1 MKSKAVK
8 RYLREVGGLLFCSRE
23 SRAELLRGISD
34 ELEALPEEKS
44 DSFEKLKTYYGKP
57 EDTASAL
64 QEAVPPAERASA
76 IKRKKRT
83 TIAISAFVAVFVVM
97 LLILIYFLLDNMTSI
112 FVTYPPNTTGP
123 NSLPP
128 SFHRQ

>member
-64 QEAVPPAERASA
+64 QDAVSPVERATA
-76 IKRKKRT
+76 IKRKKRAT
-83 TIAISAFVAVFVVM
+83 LAVFTVVAVFIVM
-97 LLILIYFLLDNMTSI
+97 LFVLIFFLLKYSTTI
-112 FVTYPPNTTGP
+112 GVTYPPNTQVPDG
-123 NSLPP
+123 LP
-128 SFHRQ
+128 SAFHPQ